1 MADSS
6 TMSKQSAVFGF
17 IVVAGVA
24 FWLGRTSVQSTDQAA
39 PAAQPQ
45 AAADAQKAPD
55 KPTDKKEAAAAEK
68 PTAPASDIKR
78 PSKGPEDALVT
89 IYEVSDFQCPFCSRV
104 NPTMKK
110 IQETYGKDV
119 RIEWVHQPLS
129 FHNRALPAAKA
140 SIAASLQGK
149 FWEMH
154 DLLFAN
160 ARDLTDANFLKWAA
174 ELKLDVEKFKADM
187 ARTDVEK
194 FATRDQRIANAL
206 GARGTPGFF
215 INGKFLSGARP
226 FDAFK
231 TEIDAQIA
239 AVKEEMKKGVGRAQA
254 RENVTAKNNAKLVDY
269 IIKGKEPPA
278 APPPKPKPEAQKPR
292 PIDPTVYKV
301 PVHPKDPYRGS
312 KDALV
317 TIVEFSEFQCPFC
330 KRVVPT
336 LNKIKEEYG
345 DKVRVVFK
353 QNPLSFHKDARPATY
368 ASLAAHE
375 QGKFWEMHDKL
386 FENNTNLKRDA
397 FMKHAEEI
405 GLDMKKF
412 TKAFDEGS
420 KRYDAQIA
428 RDQKVASDVQAQ
440 GTPNSFIN
448 GRKMT
453 GARPF
458 EDFKALI
465 DEEMAKAKKLVDSGI
480 PASKVYAKIIEKGKI
495 FEALDSQVH
504 DIKTDGMPTY
514 GAKKAR
520 ITLVEYSDFQC
531 PYCSR
536 VGPTMKKVVDMY
548 QGKARLIFKQFPLSF
563 HKQARPAAKA
573 ALAAQRQGKFWEMHD
588 LIFENQRALADE
600 LYEKLAGQLGLDV
613 EKFKKDFADPKIDE
627 RVNED
632 FREGQRV
639 GVRGTPTFFINGRKY
654 QAPDRSAE
662 GIKRVIDRVILGKKG

>member
-17 IVVAGVA
+17 IVVAAVA
-24 FWLGRTSVQSTDQAA
+24 FWLGRTSVQSQEKGD

-45 AAADAQKAPD
+45 AAADANKAAD
-55 KPTDKKEAAAAEK
+55 KPAAKKPDAAPAKAAA
-68 PTAPASDIKR
+68 APASDIKR
-78 PSKGPEDALVT
+78 PGKGPEDALVT

-104 NPTMKK
+104 NPTMKQ
-110 IQETYGKDV
+110 IQDTYGKDV

-140 SIAASLQGK
+140 STAAGMQGK

-154 DLLFAN
+154 DKLFAN
-160 ARDLTDANFLKWAA
+160 QRDLTDANFLKWAG
-174 ELKLDVEKFKADM
+174 ELKLDVAKFKADM
-187 ARTDVEK
+187 ARSDVEK
-194 FATRDQRIANAL
+194 YALRDQRIATAL

-231 TEIDAQIA
+231 TEIDTQIA
-239 AVKEEMKKGVGRAQA
+239 AVKVELNKGVGRAQA

-269 IIKGKEPPA
+269 ILKGKEPPA
-278 APPPKPKPEAQKPR
+278 APAPAPKKEADNKPR

-301 PVHPKDPYRGS
+301 PVSPKDPFMGS

-330 KRVVPT
+330 KRVGPT
-336 LNKIKEEYG
+336 LKKIKEEYG

-353 QNPLSFHKDARPATY
+353 GNPLSFHKDARPATY

-386 FENNTNLKRDA
+386 FENNTSLKRDN
-397 FMKHAEEI
+397 FIQHAKDI
-405 GLDMKKF
+405 GLDVAKF

-428 RDQKVASDVQAQ
+428 VDQKIASDVQAQ
-440 GTPNSFIN
+440 GTPNFFVN

-465 DEEMAKAKKLVDSGI
+465 DEEMAKAKKLAGSGVS
-480 PASKVYAKIIEKGKI
+480 ASKVYAKIIEKGKV
-495 FEALDSQVH
+495 FEALDSQVQ
-504 DIKTDGMPTY
+504 DIKTDGLPTY

-536 VGPTMKKVVDMY
+536 VGPTMKQVVDMY
-548 QGKARLIFKQFPLSF
+548 KGNARLIFKQFPLSF

-573 ALAAQRQGKFWEMHD
+573 SLAAHRQGKFWEMHD
-588 LIFENQRALADE
+588 LIFENQRALADD
-600 LYEKLAGQLGLDV
+600 LYEKLAGQLGLDAA
-613 EKFKKDFADPKIDE
+613 KFKKDFADPKIDAA
-627 RVNED
+627 VNED

-662 GIKRVIDRVILGKKG
+662 GIKKVIDSVILGK